1 MSWNGGKVLMSK
13 IAVTLRNPVSKGDM
27 LTYYI
32 KPNDSELTRDWVA
45 ALKLELQKN
54 SELEKNYCWHGWPKT
69 QRNLDYLA
77 SELSKHASRIWS
89 FNELGVWQSFGLAP
103 FDIRTN
109 YTVDDIMIP
118 ITSIDEDGKR
128 GGGPNHDI
136 MNIVHNYFEHL
147 QGTVEN
153 LSPYYKLA
161 TPEVKYS
168 IRQINNLCHEIETL
182 CLSIRKEHYAP
193 DWVRPSQITTF
204 LNAQRYNLKNE
215 HREGFA
221 INRYDRRFA
230 HVYMHWTQI
239 GKTLIEVFRDEN
251 APHLDKATCDAIT
264 HLQYYS
270 GEFDVEWGRDVIYGK
285 HGWHTKDQDAFTDWL
300 RREDY
305 DPSDV
310 NLSLGY
316 LEIGVVDLESSFGTH
331 DPYKIWD
338 MMSDKLDI
346 YSIEI
351 DDVKAIYDYSW
362 ADEDYE
368 QRQINYLMPGYNSHN
383 V

>member
-136 MNIVHNYFEHL
+136 MNIVHN
-147 QGTVEN
+147 
-153 LSPYYKLA
+153 
-161 TPEVKYS
+161 
-168 IRQINNLCHEIETL
+168 
-182 CLSIRKEHYAP
+182 
-193 DWVRPSQITTF
+193 
-204 LNAQRYNLKNE
+204 
-215 HREGFA
+215 
-221 INRYDRRFA
+221 
-230 HVYMHWTQI
+230 
-239 GKTLIEVFRDEN
+239 
-251 APHLDKATCDAIT
+251 
-264 HLQYYS
+264 
-270 GEFDVEWGRDVIYGK
+270 
-285 HGWHTKDQDAFTDWL
+285 
-300 RREDY
+300 
-305 DPSDV
+305 
-310 NLSLGY
+310 
-316 LEIGVVDLESSFGTH
+316 
-331 DPYKIWD
+331 
-338 MMSDKLDI
+338 
-346 YSIEI
+346 
-351 DDVKAIYDYSW
+351 
-362 ADEDYE
+362 
-368 QRQINYLMPGYNSHN
+368 
-383 V
+383 